1 MRKQGGIQVLEKAVQ
16 AAIYEKALKNHYI
29 EILYIDFEDTGKCIK
44 LHQDTNLLN
53 GENIFPESDE
63 QMFDDYICE
72 KIMRYASGNI
82 EDLNRVKQQMTMEA
96 IIQGTAE
103 HIMHHV
109 MINFML
115 NGERRFMQFDFT
127 RESAD
132 TKNVFLF
139 VVDYTVPQQQ
149 AFITTL
155 RSIENSA
162 VLFCILSEEKDAKTT
177 LCYDPVFITRGF
189 AEMMETTQQQMM
201 LLQKEPF
208 CETVHPDDQQYVEES
223 VRNLNIEHPHTNIF
237 YRKRNP
243 QGKWFYM
250 QSDFSYLVV
259 GKKKYVYVTYQDVSA
274 LQKNEELSNALHD
287 SQKRDEELTNA
298 LKTLGTVF
306 TNMLIVHL
314 EDRKAEWLKT
324 QEDKA
329 DILECFQ
336 DAYAVRDLI
345 GNNYMLPEYRQ
356 GYLEF
361 TDLDTISERLENHKI
376 LRYIYRNRSKQWIA
390 LSAIVQ
396 NRDENGRVTDI
407 QFLTHDVTDQRE
419 RELQQEGA
427 LRIALASAEHAN
439 KAKTAF
445 LNNMS
450 HDIRTPMNAII
461 GFTALAAAHMDQ
473 PDLVKDYLTK
483 IGTSSQ
489 HLLSLI
495 NDVLDMS
502 RIESGVVKIE
512 EKEVCIPDI
521 LHDLKTIIQGNIQAK
536 QQDLYI
542 DTQDVVHE
550 NVITDRLRLNQILLN
565 IVSNAI
571 KFTPVGGMVNIRV
584 SEKPCSRRGFT
595 IFEFRIRDN
604 GIGMS
609 EEFQTHVFDSFS
621 RERSSTQSGIKGTG
635 LGMAITKNIVD
646 MMGGT
651 ISLTSKE
658 GKGTEFVVTLNFKT
672 LEKAAVYGAIPEL
685 VGARA
690 LVVDDDVHT
699 CMSVSKMLREIEMRV
714 DWSTSGKE
722 AVIRANEAFEENDAF
737 KVYIIDWLMPDM
749 NGIETVRRI
758 RAVVGDET
766 PIIILTAYDWADIE
780 QEAKEAGVTAFVE
793 KPIFM
798 SELRRV
804 LTKPMEIKEETSQ
817 QTERETRYSGKKLLL
832 VEDNELNR
840 EIATALLE
848 EIGIIVDSVE
858 DGTDAVERMNEVE
871 DDRYDLIFMDI
882 QMPKMDGYMTTREIR
897 TLKNNKK
904 ANIPIIAMTANAF
917 EEDKKKAFKAGMNA
931 HIAKPIDIKTILAV
945 FDQVFGTS

>member
-1 MRKQGGIQVLEKAVQ
+1 MLEKAVQ

-609 EEFQTHVFDSFS
+609 EEFQAHVFDSFS

-672 LEKAAVYGAIPEL
+672 LEKATVYGAIPEL

>member
-1 MRKQGGIQVLEKAVQ
+1 MLEKAVQ

-931 HIAKPIDIKTILAV
+931 HIAKPIDINTILAV
-945 FDQVFGTS
+945 FDQVFGV

>member
-1 MRKQGGIQVLEKAVQ
+1 MLEKAVQ

-201 LLQKEPF
+201 LLQKNPF

-259 GKKKYVYVTYQDVSA
+259 GKKKYIYVTYQDVSA

-298 LKTLGTVF
+298 LKALGTVF

-419 RELQQEGA
+419 RELQQEDA

-672 LEKAAVYGAIPEL
+672 LEKATVYGAIPEL

-699 CMSVSKMLREIEMRV
+699 CMSVSKMLREIEMRA

>member
-1 MRKQGGIQVLEKAVQ
+1 MLEKAVQ

-82 EDLNRVKQQMTMEA
+82 EDLDRVKQQMTMEA
-96 IIQGTAE
+96 ITQGTAE

-115 NGERRFMQFDFT
+115 NGEMRFMQFDFT

-139 VVDYTVPQQQ
+139 VEDYTVPQQQ

-162 VLFCILSEEKDAKTT
+162 VLFCILSEEEDAKTT

-201 LLQKEPF
+201 LLQKNPF

-259 GKKKYVYVTYQDVSA
+259 GKKKYIYVTYQDVSA

-298 LKTLGTVF
+298 LKALGTIF

-419 RELQQEGA
+419 RELQQEDA
-427 LRIALASAEHAN
+427 LRIALTSAEHAN

-521 LHDLKTIIQGNIQAK
+521 LHDLKMIIQGNIQAK

-672 LEKAAVYGAIPEL
+672 LEKATVYGAIPEL

-699 CMSVSKMLREIEMRV
+699 CMSVSKMLREIEMRA

-804 LTKPMEIKEETSQ
+804 LTKPMEIKEEISQ
-817 QTERETRYSGKKLLL
+817 QTERENRYSGKKLLL

>member
-82 EDLNRVKQQMTMEA
+82 EDLDRVKQQMTMEA
-96 IIQGTAE
+96 ITQGTAE

-115 NGERRFMQFDFT
+115 NGEMRFMQFDFT

-139 VVDYTVPQQQ
+139 VEDYTVPQQQ

-162 VLFCILSEEKDAKTT
+162 VLFCILSEEEDAKTT

-201 LLQKEPF
+201 LLQKKPF

-259 GKKKYVYVTYQDVSA
+259 GKKKYIYVTYQDVSA

-298 LKTLGTVF
+298 LKALGTVF

-419 RELQQEGA
+419 RELQQEDA
-427 LRIALASAEHAN
+427 LRIALTSAEHAN

-672 LEKAAVYGAIPEL
+672 LEKATVYGAIPEL

>member
-1 MRKQGGIQVLEKAVQ
+1 MEKAVQ

-44 LHQDTNLLN
+44 LHQDMQLLS

-63 QMFDDYICE
+63 QMFDDYIRE

-82 EDLNRVKQQMTMEA
+82 DDLNRIKQQMTMEA
-96 IIQGTAE
+96 ITQGTAE

>member
-82 EDLNRVKQQMTMEA
+82 EDLDRVKQQMTMEA
-96 IIQGTAE
+96 ITQGTAE

-115 NGERRFMQFDFT
+115 NGEMRFMQFDFT

-139 VVDYTVPQQQ
+139 VEDYTVPQQQ

-162 VLFCILSEEKDAKTT
+162 VLFCILSEEEDAKTT

-201 LLQKEPF
+201 LLQKNPF

-259 GKKKYVYVTYQDVSA
+259 GKKKYIYVTYQDVSA

-298 LKTLGTVF
+298 LKALGTVF

-419 RELQQEGA
+419 RELQQEDA
-427 LRIALASAEHAN
+427 LRIALTSAEHAN

-521 LHDLKTIIQGNIQAK
+521 LHDLKMIIQGNIQAK

-672 LEKAAVYGAIPEL
+672 LEKATVYGAIPEL

-699 CMSVSKMLREIEMRV
+699 CMSVSKMLREIEMRA

-804 LTKPMEIKEETSQ
+804 LTKPMEIKEEISQ
-817 QTERETRYSGKKLLL
+817 QTERENRYSGKKLLL